1 MKSKKQV
8 IIKVLKEESDWI
20 FIIITIL
27 LFFYISRNYQ
37 PEVIEPTKQELID
50 TLEE

>member
-1 MKSKKQV
+1 MKNKKD
-8 IIKVLKEESDWI
+8 IIIRVLKQESDWI
-20 FIIITIL
+20 FILITIL
-27 LFFYISRNYQ
+27 LFLYISRHYQ